1 MFDKIFC
8 FSSSFEL
15 FHSNSNN
22 TPRPIKGSSSCED
35 IESSMEFFISSI
47 LESLKLLMI
56 YFLISI
62 CYYIGGD
69 VMSIYIHI
77 PFCNSICTYCD
88 FCKIFYNKKYI
99 NDYLNNLEQ
108 EIKVR
113 YKSEIVNT
121 IFIGGGTPSSLDDEE
136 LIRLMNIIE
145 IFKLN
150 DNYEFTVECNIES
163 ITENKLKIMKKYGV
177 NRISIGVESFD
188 NSIIKLLGRN
198 HTKKDVYNKMEIVKR
213 YFSNINIDLIYAA
226 YDDINILKS
235 DIDCFL
241 KLDIPHISTY
251 SLIIEDNTML
261 KINGMKNIDED
272 IDYEMYKYIED
283 TLEKNDYIH
292 YEISNYAKNGYQSK
306 HNLVYWNNEEYYG
319 FGLSSTSYIN
329 NERITNT
336 KNLRKYLNG
345 EYLDTS
351 VYEDKDIRM
360 ENEIML
366 GLRKLDGINLDRFKD
381 KFNVSLEDIYNID
394 NLVRN
399 GYLIRDNNC
408 IKIDKKYMYIS
419 NEIIVRILE

>member
-1 MFDKIFC
+1 
-8 FSSSFEL
+8 
-15 FHSNSNN
+15 
-22 TPRPIKGSSSCED
+22 
-35 IESSMEFFISSI
+35 
-47 LESLKLLMI
+47 
-56 YFLISI
+56 
-62 CYYIGGD
+62 
-69 VMSIYIHI
+69 MSIYIHI

-88 FCKIFYNKKYI
+88 FCKIFYDKKYI

-136 LIRLMNIIE
+136 MIRLMNIIE

-283 TLEKNDYIH
+283 ALEKNNYIH

-366 GLRKLDGINLDRFKD
+366 GLRKLDGIDLDRFKE

>member
-1 MFDKIFC
+1 
-8 FSSSFEL
+8 
-15 FHSNSNN
+15 
-22 TPRPIKGSSSCED
+22 
-35 IESSMEFFISSI
+35 
-47 LESLKLLMI
+47 
-56 YFLISI
+56 
-62 CYYIGGD
+62 
-69 VMSIYIHI
+69 MSIYIHI

-283 TLEKNDYIH
+283 ALEKNNYIH

-366 GLRKLDGINLDRFKD
+366 GLRKLDGIDLDRFKD

-394 NLVRN
+394 NLISD
-399 GYLIRDNNC
+399 GYLVKEDNY
-408 IKIDKKYMYIS
+408 IKINKKYMYIS

>member
-1 MFDKIFC
+1 
-8 FSSSFEL
+8 
-15 FHSNSNN
+15 
-22 TPRPIKGSSSCED
+22 
-35 IESSMEFFISSI
+35 
-47 LESLKLLMI
+47 
-56 YFLISI
+56 
-62 CYYIGGD
+62 
-69 VMSIYIHI
+69 MSIYIHI

-121 IFIGGGTPSSLDDEE
+121 IFIGGGTPSSLDDNE

-198 HTKKDVYNKMEIVKR
+198 HTKKDVYNKMGIVKR

-283 TLEKNDYIH
+283 ALEKNDYIH

-329 NERITNT
+329 NKRITNT

-366 GLRKLDGINLDRFKD
+366 GLRKFDGIDLDRFKE

>member
-1 MFDKIFC
+1 
-8 FSSSFEL
+8 
-15 FHSNSNN
+15 
-22 TPRPIKGSSSCED
+22 
-35 IESSMEFFISSI
+35 
-47 LESLKLLMI
+47 
-56 YFLISI
+56 
-62 CYYIGGD
+62 
-69 VMSIYIHI
+69 MSIYIHI

-198 HTKKDVYNKMEIVKR
+198 HTKKDVYNKMGIVKR

-306 HNLVYWNNEEYYG
+306 PNLVYCNNEEYYG

>member
-1 MFDKIFC
+1 
-8 FSSSFEL
+8 
-15 FHSNSNN
+15 
-22 TPRPIKGSSSCED
+22 
-35 IESSMEFFISSI
+35 
-47 LESLKLLMI
+47 
-56 YFLISI
+56 
-62 CYYIGGD
+62 
-69 VMSIYIHI
+69 MSIYIHI

-283 TLEKNDYIH
+283 ALEKNDYIH

-329 NERITNT
+329 NKRITNT

-366 GLRKLDGINLDRFKD
+366 GLRKFDGIDLDRFKE

-408 IKIDKKYMYIS
+408 IKIDEKYMYIS

>member
-1 MFDKIFC
+1 
-8 FSSSFEL
+8 
-15 FHSNSNN
+15 
-22 TPRPIKGSSSCED
+22 
-35 IESSMEFFISSI
+35 
-47 LESLKLLMI
+47 
-56 YFLISI
+56 
-62 CYYIGGD
+62 
-69 VMSIYIHI
+69 MSIYINI

-177 NRISIGVESFD
+177 NRISIGIESFD

-283 TLEKNDYIH
+283 ALEKNNYIH

-345 EYLDTS
+345 KYIGTS
-351 VYEDKDIRM
+351 ISEDKEIKM
-360 ENEIML
+360 ENEVML
-366 GLRKLDGINLDRFKD
+366 GLRKLDGIDLDRFKE

-394 NLVRN
+394 NLISE
-399 GYLIRDNNC
+399 GYLVKEDNY
-408 IKIDKKYMYIS
+408 IKINKKYMYIS

>member
-1 MFDKIFC
+1 
-8 FSSSFEL
+8 
-15 FHSNSNN
+15 
-22 TPRPIKGSSSCED
+22 
-35 IESSMEFFISSI
+35 
-47 LESLKLLMI
+47 
-56 YFLISI
+56 
-62 CYYIGGD
+62 
-69 VMSIYIHI
+69 MSIYIHI

-198 HTKKDVYNKMEIVKR
+198 HMKKDVYNKMEIVKR

-283 TLEKNDYIH
+283 ALEKNNYIH

-329 NERITNT
+329 NEKITNT
-336 KNLRKYLNG
+336 KNLRNYLNG
-345 EYLDTS
+345 KYIGTS
-351 VYEDKDIRM
+351 ISEDKEIKM
-360 ENEIML
+360 ENEVML
-366 GLRKLDGINLDRFKD
+366 GLRKLDGIDLDRFKD

-394 NLVRN
+394 NLISE
-399 GYLIRDNNC
+399 GYLVKEDNY
-408 IKIDKKYMYIS
+408 IKINKKYMYIS

>member
-1 MFDKIFC
+1 
-8 FSSSFEL
+8 
-15 FHSNSNN
+15 
-22 TPRPIKGSSSCED
+22 
-35 IESSMEFFISSI
+35 
-47 LESLKLLMI
+47 
-56 YFLISI
+56 
-62 CYYIGGD
+62 
-69 VMSIYIHI
+69 MSIYIHI

-198 HTKKDVYNKMEIVKR
+198 HTKKDVYNKMGIVKR

-283 TLEKNDYIH
+283 ALEKNNYIH

-336 KNLRKYLNG
+336 KNLRNYLNG

-366 GLRKLDGINLDRFKD
+366 GLRKLDGISLDRFKD

>member
-1 MFDKIFC
+1 
-8 FSSSFEL
+8 
-15 FHSNSNN
+15 
-22 TPRPIKGSSSCED
+22 
-35 IESSMEFFISSI
+35 
-47 LESLKLLMI
+47 
-56 YFLISI
+56 
-62 CYYIGGD
+62 
-69 VMSIYIHI
+69 MSIYIHI

-88 FCKIFYNKKYI
+88 FCKILYNKKYI
-99 NDYLNNLEQ
+99 NDYLDNLEK

-150 DNYEFTVECNIES
+150 DNYEFIVECNIES

-198 HTKKDVYNKMEIVKR
+198 HTKKDVYNKMGIVKR

-283 TLEKNDYIH
+283 SLEKNNYIH

-336 KNLRKYLNG
+336 KNLRNYLNG
-345 EYLDTS
+345 KYIGTS
-351 VYEDKDIRM
+351 ISEDKEIKM
-360 ENEIML
+360 ENEVML
-366 GLRKLDGINLDRFKD
+366 GLRKLDGIDLDRFKD

-394 NLVRN
+394 NLISE
-399 GYLIRDNNC
+399 GYLVKEDNY
-408 IKIDKKYMYIS
+408 IKINKKYMYIS

>member
-1 MFDKIFC
+1 
-8 FSSSFEL
+8 
-15 FHSNSNN
+15 
-22 TPRPIKGSSSCED
+22 
-35 IESSMEFFISSI
+35 
-47 LESLKLLMI
+47 
-56 YFLISI
+56 
-62 CYYIGGD
+62 
-69 VMSIYIHI
+69 MSIYIHI

-88 FCKIFYNKKYI
+88 FCKILYNKKYI

-163 ITENKLKIMKKYGV
+163 ITENKLKILKDNGV

-188 NSIIKLLGRN
+188 KNIIKLLGRN
-198 HTKKDVYNKMEIVKR
+198 HTKIDVYNKIKLVKK
-213 YFSNINIDLIYAA
+213 YFDNINIDLIYAA
-226 YDDINILKS
+226 YDNMDILKN
-235 DIDCFL
+235 DLECFL
-241 KLDIPHISTY
+241 ELGISHISTY

-283 TLEKNDYIH
+283 TLEKNNYIH

-366 GLRKLDGINLDRFKD
+366 GLRKLDGIDLDRFKE

-394 NLVRN
+394 NLISE
-399 GYLIRDNNC
+399 GYLVKEDNY

>member
-1 MFDKIFC
+1 
-8 FSSSFEL
+8 
-15 FHSNSNN
+15 
-22 TPRPIKGSSSCED
+22 
-35 IESSMEFFISSI
+35 
-47 LESLKLLMI
+47 
-56 YFLISI
+56 
-62 CYYIGGD
+62 
-69 VMSIYIHI
+69 MSIYIHI

-88 FCKIFYNKKYI
+88 FCKIFYDKKYI

-188 NSIIKLLGRN
+188 NSIIILLGRN
-198 HTKKDVYNKMEIVKR
+198 HTKKDVYNKMKIVKR

-366 GLRKLDGINLDRFKD
+366 
-381 KFNVSLEDIYNID
+381 
-394 NLVRN
+394 
-399 GYLIRDNNC
+399 
-408 IKIDKKYMYIS
+408 
-419 NEIIVRILE
+419 

>member
-1 MFDKIFC
+1 
-8 FSSSFEL
+8 
-15 FHSNSNN
+15 
-22 TPRPIKGSSSCED
+22 
-35 IESSMEFFISSI
+35 
-47 LESLKLLMI
+47 
-56 YFLISI
+56 
-62 CYYIGGD
+62 
-69 VMSIYIHI
+69 MSIYIHI

-283 TLEKNDYIH
+283 ALEKNNYIH

-336 KNLRKYLNG
+336 KNLRNYLNG
-345 EYLDTS
+345 KYIGTS
-351 VYEDKDIRM
+351 ISEDKEIKM
-360 ENEIML
+360 ENEVML
-366 GLRKLDGINLDRFKD
+366 GLRKLDGIDLDRFKD

-394 NLVRN
+394 NLISD
-399 GYLIRDNNC
+399 GYLVKEDNY
-408 IKIDKKYMYIS
+408 IKINKKYMNIS
-419 NEIIVRILE
+419 NEIIDRILE

>member
-1 MFDKIFC
+1 
-8 FSSSFEL
+8 
-15 FHSNSNN
+15 
-22 TPRPIKGSSSCED
+22 
-35 IESSMEFFISSI
+35 
-47 LESLKLLMI
+47 
-56 YFLISI
+56 
-62 CYYIGGD
+62 
-69 VMSIYIHI
+69 MSIYIHI

-198 HTKKDVYNKMEIVKR
+198 HTKKDVYNKMKIVKR

-283 TLEKNDYIH
+283 ALEKNDYIH

-394 NLVRN
+394 NLISE
-399 GYLIRDNNC
+399 GYLVKEDNY
-408 IKIDKKYMYIS
+408 IKINKKYMYIS

>member
-1 MFDKIFC
+1 
-8 FSSSFEL
+8 
-15 FHSNSNN
+15 
-22 TPRPIKGSSSCED
+22 
-35 IESSMEFFISSI
+35 
-47 LESLKLLMI
+47 
-56 YFLISI
+56 
-62 CYYIGGD
+62 
-69 VMSIYIHI
+69 MSIYIHI

-198 HTKKDVYNKMEIVKR
+198 HTKKDVYNKMGIVKR

-283 TLEKNDYIH
+283 ALEKNNYIH

-329 NERITNT
+329 NKRITNT

-366 GLRKLDGINLDRFKD
+366 GLRKFDGIDLDRFKE

>member
-1 MFDKIFC
+1 
-8 FSSSFEL
+8 
-15 FHSNSNN
+15 
-22 TPRPIKGSSSCED
+22 
-35 IESSMEFFISSI
+35 
-47 LESLKLLMI
+47 
-56 YFLISI
+56 
-62 CYYIGGD
+62 
-69 VMSIYIHI
+69 MSIYIHI

-198 HTKKDVYNKMEIVKR
+198 HTKKDVYNKMGIVKR

-283 TLEKNDYIH
+283 ALEKNDYIH

-319 FGLSSTSYIN
+319 FGLSSSSYIN

-366 GLRKLDGINLDRFKD
+366 GLRKLDGIDLDRFKE

>member
-1 MFDKIFC
+1 
-8 FSSSFEL
+8 
-15 FHSNSNN
+15 
-22 TPRPIKGSSSCED
+22 
-35 IESSMEFFISSI
+35 
-47 LESLKLLMI
+47 
-56 YFLISI
+56 
-62 CYYIGGD
+62 
-69 VMSIYIHI
+69 MSIYIHI

-113 YKSEIVNT
+113 YKSEIANT

-198 HTKKDVYNKMEIVKR
+198 HTKEDVYNKIGIVKR

-283 TLEKNDYIH
+283 TLEKNNYIH

-366 GLRKLDGINLDRFKD
+366 GLRKLDGIDLDRFKE

-419 NEIIVRILE
+419 NEIIVKILE

>member
-1 MFDKIFC
+1 
-8 FSSSFEL
+8 
-15 FHSNSNN
+15 
-22 TPRPIKGSSSCED
+22 
-35 IESSMEFFISSI
+35 
-47 LESLKLLMI
+47 
-56 YFLISI
+56 
-62 CYYIGGD
+62 
-69 VMSIYIHI
+69 MSIYIHI

-198 HTKKDVYNKMEIVKR
+198 HTKKDVYNKMGIVKR

-283 TLEKNDYIH
+283 TLEKNNYIH

-366 GLRKLDGINLDRFKD
+366 GLRKLDGIDLDRFKE

-394 NLVRN
+394 NLISE
-399 GYLIRDNNC
+399 GYLVKEDNY
-408 IKIDKKYMYIS
+408 IKINKKYMYIS

>member
-1 MFDKIFC
+1 
-8 FSSSFEL
+8 
-15 FHSNSNN
+15 
-22 TPRPIKGSSSCED
+22 
-35 IESSMEFFISSI
+35 
-47 LESLKLLMI
+47 
-56 YFLISI
+56 
-62 CYYIGGD
+62 
-69 VMSIYIHI
+69 MSIYIHI

-198 HTKKDVYNKMEIVKR
+198 HTKKDVYNKIEIVKR

-261 KINGMKNIDED
+261 KINGMRNIDED

-283 TLEKNDYIH
+283 ALEKNNYIH

-329 NERITNT
+329 NKRITNT

-366 GLRKLDGINLDRFKD
+366 GLRKFDGIDLDRFKE

>member
-1 MFDKIFC
+1 
-8 FSSSFEL
+8 
-15 FHSNSNN
+15 
-22 TPRPIKGSSSCED
+22 
-35 IESSMEFFISSI
+35 
-47 LESLKLLMI
+47 
-56 YFLISI
+56 
-62 CYYIGGD
+62 
-69 VMSIYIHI
+69 MSIYIHI

-88 FCKIFYNKKYI
+88 FCKILYNKKYI
-99 NDYLNNLEQ
+99 NDYLDNLEK

-198 HTKKDVYNKMEIVKR
+198 HTKKDVYNKMGIVKR

-283 TLEKNDYIH
+283 ALEKNNYIH

-351 VYEDKDIRM
+351 VYEDKNIRM

-366 GLRKLDGINLDRFKD
+366 GLRKLDGIDLDRFKE

-394 NLVRN
+394 NLISE
-399 GYLIRDNNC
+399 GYLVKEDNY
-408 IKIDKKYMYIS
+408 IKINKKYMYIS

>member
-1 MFDKIFC
+1 
-8 FSSSFEL
+8 
-15 FHSNSNN
+15 
-22 TPRPIKGSSSCED
+22 
-35 IESSMEFFISSI
+35 
-47 LESLKLLMI
+47 
-56 YFLISI
+56 
-62 CYYIGGD
+62 
-69 VMSIYIHI
+69 MSIYIHI

-177 NRISIGVESFD
+177 NRISIGIESFD

>member
-1 MFDKIFC
+1 
-8 FSSSFEL
+8 
-15 FHSNSNN
+15 
-22 TPRPIKGSSSCED
+22 
-35 IESSMEFFISSI
+35 
-47 LESLKLLMI
+47 
-56 YFLISI
+56 
-62 CYYIGGD
+62 
-69 VMSIYIHI
+69 MSIYIHI

-136 LIRLMNIIE
+136 LIRLKNIIE

>member
-1 MFDKIFC
+1 
-8 FSSSFEL
+8 
-15 FHSNSNN
+15 
-22 TPRPIKGSSSCED
+22 
-35 IESSMEFFISSI
+35 
-47 LESLKLLMI
+47 
-56 YFLISI
+56 
-62 CYYIGGD
+62 
-69 VMSIYIHI
+69 MSIYIHI

-198 HTKKDVYNKMEIVKR
+198 HTKKDVYNKIGIVKR

-283 TLEKNDYIH
+283 ALEKNNYIH

-329 NERITNT
+329 NEKITNT

-366 GLRKLDGINLDRFKD
+366 GLRKLDGIDLDRFKE

>member
-1 MFDKIFC
+1 
-8 FSSSFEL
+8 
-15 FHSNSNN
+15 
-22 TPRPIKGSSSCED
+22 
-35 IESSMEFFISSI
+35 
-47 LESLKLLMI
+47 
-56 YFLISI
+56 
-62 CYYIGGD
+62 
-69 VMSIYIHI
+69 MSIYIHI

>member
-1 MFDKIFC
+1 MA
-8 FSSSFEL
+8 
-15 FHSNSNN
+15 
-22 TPRPIKGSSSCED
+22 
-35 IESSMEFFISSI
+35 
-47 LESLKLLMI
+47 
-56 YFLISI
+56 
-62 CYYIGGD
+62 
-69 VMSIYIHI
+69 IYIHI

-283 TLEKNDYIH
+283 TLEKNNYIH

-336 KNLRKYLNG
+336 KNLRNYLNG
-345 EYLDTS
+345 KYIGTS
-351 VYEDKDIRM
+351 ISEDKEIKM
-360 ENEIML
+360 ENEVML
-366 GLRKLDGINLDRFKD
+366 GLRKLDGIDLDRFKE

-394 NLVRN
+394 NLISE
-399 GYLIRDNNC
+399 GYLVKEDNY
-408 IKIDKKYMYIS
+408 IKINKKYMYIS

>member
-1 MFDKIFC
+1 
-8 FSSSFEL
+8 
-15 FHSNSNN
+15 
-22 TPRPIKGSSSCED
+22 
-35 IESSMEFFISSI
+35 
-47 LESLKLLMI
+47 
-56 YFLISI
+56 
-62 CYYIGGD
+62 
-69 VMSIYIHI
+69 MSIYIHI

-198 HTKKDVYNKMEIVKR
+198 HTKKDVYNKIEIVKR

-283 TLEKNDYIH
+283 ALEKNDYIH

-366 GLRKLDGINLDRFKD
+366 GLRKLDGIDLDRFKD

-394 NLVRN
+394 NLISE
-399 GYLIRDNNC
+399 GYLVKEDNY
-408 IKIDKKYMYIS
+408 IKINKKYMYIS

>member
-1 MFDKIFC
+1 
-8 FSSSFEL
+8 
-15 FHSNSNN
+15 
-22 TPRPIKGSSSCED
+22 
-35 IESSMEFFISSI
+35 
-47 LESLKLLMI
+47 
-56 YFLISI
+56 
-62 CYYIGGD
+62 
-69 VMSIYIHI
+69 MSIYIHI

-198 HTKKDVYNKMEIVKR
+198 HTKKDVYNKMKIVKR

-283 TLEKNDYIH
+283 ALEKNNYIH

-336 KNLRKYLNG
+336 KNLRNYLNG

>member
-1 MFDKIFC
+1 
-8 FSSSFEL
+8 
-15 FHSNSNN
+15 
-22 TPRPIKGSSSCED
+22 
-35 IESSMEFFISSI
+35 
-47 LESLKLLMI
+47 
-56 YFLISI
+56 
-62 CYYIGGD
+62 
-69 VMSIYIHI
+69 MSIYIHI

-136 LIRLMNIIE
+136 LIRLMNIIR
-145 IFKLN
+145 IFKLSKE
-150 DNYEFTVECNIES
+150 YEFTIECNIES

-198 HTKKDVYNKMEIVKR
+198 HTKKDVYNKIEIVKR

-251 SLIIEDNTML
+251 SLIIEDNTIL
-261 KINGMKNIDED
+261 KINGMRNIDED

-283 TLEKNDYIH
+283 ALEKNDYIH

-366 GLRKLDGINLDRFKD
+366 GLRKLDGIDLDRFKE